1 MWLCGAAVKVFA
13 GSYWRPIKVCGWT
26 DEFQGTVD
34 EDSSIPFF
42 HWKMLAKKVYGCH
55 RLLSCLYRNVS
66 GEQGAGCLKGIKP
79 NCNSLSNETSG
90 EWAETTLRAIP
101 KRISIC
107 IFFFMLL
114 AEYRFNWKWQ
124 KLVGRAHWNVSHS
137 KGRRSLCFSQN
148 LLIAITAESSGPM
161 GGWSGENLLL
171 LHHLFWGKIE
181 AQKCVSQ
188 SPECMQNPI
197 YIWCQWA
204 EAVLYQCLALKLQG
218 FLCNFSHNNEFSCNI
233 PGTACPSADFS
244 ANHWNFSWVH

>member
-101 KRISIC
+101 KKISIC
-107 IFFFMLL
+107 IFFYAVGWIQIQL
-114 AEYRFNWKWQ
+114 EVTKTCWKSSLKCEPFKGQ
-124 KLVGRAHWNVSHS
+124 KIFVFLSKSANSHNGRIVRPN
-137 KGRRSLCFSQN
+137 
-148 LLIAITAESSGPM
+148 
-161 GGWSGENLLL
+161 GGME
-171 LHHLFWGKIE
+171 WGKLAASAPSVLGKNRSTEMCFTVSWMYAEPYLHLVPVSRGSTVSVFSTE
-181 AQKCVSQ
+181 ATRLLV
-188 SPECMQNPI
+188 
-197 YIWCQWA
+197 
-204 EAVLYQCLALKLQG
+204 
-218 FLCNFSHNNEFSCNI
+218 
-233 PGTACPSADFS
+233 
-244 ANHWNFSWVH
+244 